1 MMSKIHSLLSR
12 ILGTT
17 RHISDA
23 QIEAMLMDL
32 KTNQLEILETL
43 AELKQDDVPRNANRI
58 YKISRGRNILF
69 LNELL
74 PQVYLTLVS
83 VLEGVVLAVLVDEFS
98 FDVWE
103 NAPILYAYFVAS
115 LFIIVAFWF
124 SYLSAIFDGR
134 WPFHIID
141 TFLFFSAATA
151 QAISVR
157 YIGEPAHWCQAIIV
171 MCIIVALIYLRQIP
185 LLRKLRDLGLFEDPD
200 EARKRLFSVTI
211 LTVFFLVI
219 AAIAFLYLPVI
230 TSNPQ
235 DPIAAV
241 LVIAFPA
248 TYMLYSIYNTKR
260 MGLDDIG

>member
-1 MMSKIHSLLSR
+1 MSKIRSILSR

-17 RHISDA
+17 KRFSDS
-23 QIEAMLMDL
+23 QIEVMLGDL
-32 KTNQLEILETL
+32 KANQLEILKTL

-98 FDVWE
+98 FDFWE
-103 NAPILYAYFVAS
+103 NTPIIYAYFAAS
-115 LFIIVAFWF
+115 LLIIVAFWF

-151 QAISVR
+151 QAIAVR
-157 YIGEPAHWCQAIIV
+157 YVSDPARWCQAVIV
-171 MCIIVALIYLRQIP
+171 MCILVALIYLRQIP
-185 LLRKLRDLGLFEDPD
+185 LLRELRDLDLFEDPK
-200 EARKRLFSVTI
+200 EARKRLLSVAI
-211 LTVFFLVI
+211 LTVFFLAI
-219 AAIAFLYLPVI
+219 ATVAFLYLPII

-235 DPIAAV
+235 DPVAAV
-241 LVIAFPA
+241 LVIAFPTA
-248 TYMLYSIYNTKR
+248 YMLYSIYNTKR
-260 MGLDDIG
+260 MGLNDIG

>member
-1 MMSKIHSLLSR
+1 MSKIRLIISK
-12 ILGTT
+12 ILGAAK
-17 RHISDA
+17 HSSDL
-23 QIEAMLMDL
+23 QIEVMLGEL
-32 KTNQLEILETL
+32 KASQLEILKAL
-43 AELKQDDVPRNANRI
+43 LELKKDDVPRNANRI

-98 FDVWE
+98 FDFWG
-103 NAPILYAYFVAS
+103 NTPIIYAYFVAS
-115 LFIIVAFWF
+115 LLIIVAFWF

-151 QAISVR
+151 QAVAVR
-157 YIGEPAHWCQAIIV
+157 YVSEPARWCQAILV
-171 MCIIVALIYLRQIP
+171 MCILVALIYLRQIP
-185 LLRKLRDLGLFEDPD
+185 LLRELRDLDLFEDPE

-211 LTVFFLVI
+211 LVVFFLVI
-219 AAIAFLYLPVI
+219 ATVAFLYLPII

-235 DPIAAV
+235 DPVAAV

-248 TYMLYSIYNTKR
+248 AYMLYSIYNTKR
-260 MGLDDIG
+260 MGIDDIG